1 MLQELKFPND
11 LFKLFDQV
19 FRESR
24 KNVKEMQDNLLK
36 EYIKEA
42 INPIVDQ
49 IEKNLYA
56 GRFDFRDCSK
66 PISKIIQ
73 KKKINIILFIF
84 SGEELCQA
92 DSDGYVECALGVV
105 PVEQGID
112 TISFQSCNQGGL
124 FKNFIFAY

>member
-1 MLQELKFPND
+1 MTKEDHLPKLVQISQSKLLLYLHNNLNVCKKKSLPSVWKMLQELKFPND

-24 KNVKEMQDNLLK
+24 KNVKDMQENLLK

-56 GRFDFRDCSK
+56 GKFDFRDCSK
-66 PISKIIQ
+66 PTSKI
-73 KKKINIILFIF
+73 KF
-84 SGEELCQA
+84 
-92 DSDGYVECALGVV
+92 
-105 PVEQGID
+105 
-112 TISFQSCNQGGL
+112 
-124 FKNFIFAY
+124 